1 MLISQLAKAT
11 GTTKDTIRHYH
22 QQGLLIVEQRAAGSR
37 FYHDYLDENI
47 ERIAS
52 IRHGKTMGFTLSEIA
67 SLQEAYYSGELL
79 IQDKIEILHEKLL
92 LIEQKIQD
100 LEQIKTS
107 IQNKLSIL
115 SNVSSG

>member
-22 QQGLLIVEQRAAGSR
+22 QQGLLIVKQRAAGSR
-37 FYHDYLDENI
+37 FYHDYPHENI
-47 ERIAS
+47 DRIAN
-52 IRHGKTMGFTLSEIA
+52 IRHGKAMGFTLSEIA
-67 SLQEAYYSGELL
+67 SLQKVYYSGKLSTPEQ
-79 IQDKIEILHEKLL
+79 IQILNEKLL
-92 LIEQKIQD
+92 PIEQKIQD

-115 SNVSSG
+115 KNK